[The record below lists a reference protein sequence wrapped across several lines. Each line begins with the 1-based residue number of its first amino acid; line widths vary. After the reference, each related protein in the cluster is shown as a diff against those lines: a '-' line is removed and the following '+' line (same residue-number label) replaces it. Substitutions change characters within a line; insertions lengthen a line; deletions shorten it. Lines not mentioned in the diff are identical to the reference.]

1 MGVKKVL
8 KIHWKEAVL
17 CVVSLLLVC
26 LLSFSAICVIK
37 KSIDDGT
44 ARQGIVEMGKGIKGI
59 MEDINKD

>member
-1 MGVKKVL
+1 
-8 KIHWKEAVL
+8 L
-17 CVVSLLLVC
+17 CD
-26 LLSFSAICVIK
+26 K